1 MPCFNPEDVIFLTN
15 KWDSIIDACDESA
28 TQREI
33 KKTWETLKR
42 QIKNQ
47 WAAVQEEN
55 IFRLNLKDVNIS
67 IHIFLYM
74 LSKQRTQ
81 MMYCLIFFLFTVTM
95 W

>member
-15 KWDSIIDACDESA
+15 KWDTIIDACDESA

-67 IHIFLYM
+67 NHIFL
-74 LSKQRTQ
+74 
-81 MMYCLIFFLFTVTM
+81 VHVV
-95 W
+95 